1 MKLNKQY
8 LTKSQTRLKARPKA
22 RRVSVFAATAAA
34 TALTVAGFGFS
45 AAHAQAPRL
54 MAPPLSADGT
64 LSFADLV
71 ERVSPAVVS
80 ILVEREVETP
90 SGMRGIP
97 NELEDF
103 FNFRFERPER
113 QERDDFDQ
121 GVRRMEAQGSGF
133 FIDRAG
139 HIVTNNHVVAEA
151 DEVRVRLAN
160 GDEVDAEVIGVDP
173 LTDLAVLKVAAQ
185 DGQPYVEF
193 ADDVNLRV
201 GDWVLAV
208 GNPFGLGG
216 TVTSGIVSAIGG
228 QNRENQYLDFIQ
240 IDAPINRGNSGG
252 PTFDLKGR
260 VVGVN
265 TAIFSPN
272 GGSVG
277 IGFAIPARVA
287 KETIGQLIEGGSVTR
302 GWLGIQLQEV
312 TTEIAA
318 AMGLKQRG
326 GVLVAEVMDGT
337 PAKKAGLRDGDVILG
352 VAGEDV
358 ETTNELS
365 RRVASYP
372 PGRKIDLKV
381 HRDGKIRN
389 MSVTLGKRDDDAEVA
404 AVDVPSNDNDTL
416 ASDVGLR
423 VSDLTSTLRQQFRV
437 PDDVDG
443 VVVTGVRPGSAAQDA
458 GLQPGIVILQVDGEP
473 VASSRELRSKI
484 DNAKDDGKDA
494 VLLRMQ
500 FGANRQ
506 FGALSLDAE

>member
-1 MKLNKQY
+1 MKLRNQY
-8 LTKSQTRLKARPKA
+8 KIRRSPK
-22 RRVSVFAATAAA
+22 RSVFAITAAGA
-34 TALTVAGFGFS
+34 AAAALSIAGLGFHTAN
-45 AAHAQAPRL
+45 AQAPRL
-54 MAPPLSADGT
+54 MAPPVSADGT

-90 SGMRGIP
+90 RIP
-97 NELEDF
+97 DGLEQF
-103 FNFRFERPER
+103 FNFRFGDPGERTPDNF
-113 QERDDFDQ
+113 DD

-133 FIDRAG
+133 FIDNDG
-139 HIVTNNHVVAEA
+139 HIVTNNHVVADA
-151 DEVRVRLAN
+151 DEVRVRLSN
-160 GDEVDAEVIGVDP
+160 GDEVSAEVIGLDP
-173 LTDLAVLKVAAQ
+173 LTDLAVLKVEPPRNQ
-185 DGQPYVEF
+185 SFVEF

-201 GDWVLAV
+201 GDFVLAV
-208 GNPFGLGG
+208 GNPYGLNG

-265 TAIFSPN
+265 TAIYSPT

-287 KETIGQLIEGGSVTR
+287 KDTVAQLIANGSVTR

-318 AMGLKQRG
+318 AIGLKESG
-326 GVLVAEVMDGT
+326 GVLVADVIDNT
-337 PAKKAGLRDGDVILG
+337 PAQRAGLMDGDVILG

-358 ETTNELS
+358 ETSNELS
-365 RRVASYP
+365 RRVASFP
-372 PGRKIDLKV
+372 PGEKISLKI
-381 HRDGKIRN
+381 HRDGKVRN
-389 MSVTLGKRDDDAEVA
+389 LDVTLGQRDDDQTASAE
-404 AVDVPSNDNDTL
+404 DVPSNDDDSL
-416 ASDVGLR
+416 AADLGLR
-423 VSDLTSTLRQQFRV
+423 VSELNDAMRQQFRV
-437 PDDVDG
+437 PDNVDG
-443 VVVTGVRPGSAAQDA
+443 VMVTGVRPGSPAQEA
-458 GLQPGIVILQVDGEP
+458 GLQPGVVILQVDGED
-473 VASSRELRSKI
+473 VASGNDLRSKI
-484 DNAKDDGKDA
+484 QNAKRSDKDA

-506 FGALSLDAE
+506 FGALSLDTE

>member
-1 MKLNKQY
+1 MTTQY
-8 LTKSQTRLKARPKA
+8 SNRSRV
-22 RRVSVFAATAAA
+22 RRVSIFAAGVAAS
-34 TALTVAGFGFS
+34 ALTIASFGFGG
-45 AAHAQAPRL
+45 AQAQAPRL
-54 MAPPLSADGT
+54 MAPPLAADGT

-80 ILVEREVETP
+80 VLVEREVDARP
-90 SGMRGIP
+90 GGP
-97 NELEDF
+97 AGLEEF
-103 FNFRFERPER
+103 FNFRFGAP
-113 QERDDFDQ
+113 QERGDQ
-121 GVRRMEAQGSGF
+121 FEDGVRRMEAQGSGF
-133 FIDRAG
+133 FIDLDG
-139 HIVTNNHVVAEA
+139 HIVTNNHVVEDA
-151 DEVRVRLAN
+151 DKVQVRLAN
-160 GDEVDAEVIGVDP
+160 GDEIDAEVIGTDP
-173 LTDLAVLKVAAQ
+173 LTDLAVLKVAPQ
-185 DGQPYVEF
+185 KGQSYVEF

-287 KETIGQLIEGGSVTR
+287 KETVAQLMENGSVTR

-318 AMGLKQRG
+318 ALGLKERG
-326 GVLVAEVMDGT
+326 GVLVADVIDGT
-337 PAKKAGLRDGDVILG
+337 PAQKSGLMDGDVILG
-352 VAGEDV
+352 IAGEDV
-358 ETTNELS
+358 RNSNELS
-365 RRVASYP
+365 RRVASYQ
-372 PGRKIDLKV
+372 PGKEVELKIQ
-381 HRDGKIRN
+381 REGKIRN
-389 MSVTLGKRDDDAEVA
+389 LKVKLGQRDENQAVA
-404 AVDVPSNDNDTL
+404 ANDDVPSNDNDSL
-416 ASDVGLR
+416 AADVGLR
-423 VSDLTSTLRQQFRV
+423 VAELTQVLRQQYRV
-437 PDDVDG
+437 PAGVDG
-443 VVVTGVRPGSAAQDA
+443 VVVTAVRPGSPAEDA
-458 GLQPGIVILQVDGEP
+458 GLQPGVVILQVDGQQ
-473 VASSRELRSKI
+473 VTSGDDLRGKI
-484 DNAKDDGKDA
+484 SNAKRSGKEA

-506 FGALSLDAE
+506 FGALSLDHE

>member
-1 MKLNKQY
+1 MTKQY
-8 LTKSQTRLKARPKA
+8 LNMSKA
-22 RRVSVFAATAAA
+22 RRVSIFAAGVAAS
-34 TALTVAGFGFS
+34 ALTIASFGFGGG
-45 AAHAQAPRL
+45 AQAQAPRL
-54 MAPPLSADGT
+54 MAPPLAADGT

-80 ILVEREVETP
+80 VLVEREVDAQP
-90 SGMRGIP
+90 GAPAG
-97 NELEDF
+97 LEEF
-103 FNFRFERPER
+103 FNFRFGDPQDRG
-113 QERDDFDQ
+113 QGQDDFDG

-133 FIDRAG
+133 FIDLDG
-139 HIVTNNHVVAEA
+139 HIVTNNHVVEDA
-151 DEVRVRLAN
+151 DKVQIRLAN
-160 GDEVDAEVIGVDP
+160 GDEIDAEVVGTDP
-173 LTDLAVLKVAAQ
+173 LTDLAVLKVAPQ
-185 DGQPYVEF
+185 KGQSYVEF

-287 KETIGQLIEGGSVTR
+287 KETVAQLMANGSVTR

-318 AMGLKQRG
+318 ALGLKERG
-326 GVLVAEVMDGT
+326 GVLVADVIDGT
-337 PAKKAGLRDGDVILG
+337 PAQKSGLMDGDVILG
-352 VAGEDV
+352 IAGEDV
-358 ETTNELS
+358 STTNELS
-365 RRVASYP
+365 RRVASYQ
-372 PGRKIDLKV
+372 PGKEVDLKIQ
-381 HRDGKIRN
+381 REGKIRN
-389 MSVTLGKRDDDAEVA
+389 LKVKLGQRDENQTIA
-404 AVDVPSNDNDTL
+404 ANDVPSNDNDSL
-416 ASDVGLR
+416 AADVGLR
-423 VSDLTSTLRQQFRV
+423 VSELTQLLRQQYRV
-437 PDDVDG
+437 PASVDG
-443 VVVTGVRPGSAAQDA
+443 VVVTAVRPGSPAEDA
-458 GLQPGIVILQVDGEP
+458 GLQPGVVILQVDGQQ
-473 VASSRELRSKI
+473 VTSGDDLRGKI
-484 DNAKDDGKDA
+484 SNAKKSGKEA

-506 FGALSLDAE
+506 FGALSLDRK